1 MTTQFISVGINGASL
16 VLNFFSPLITMTY
29 SSRLF
34 LMQLP
39 ASIFIQNIEHFL
51 LTFLFF
57 MVDNVLIGLPLH
69 HFFFSEQHL
78 YYVFCLLKLDGQVL
92 DTALVE
98 TDESETDIS
107 FDNIIVLYV
116 FTLML
121 TSTPAYSLHTIF

>member
-69 HFFFSEQHL
+69 HFFFQSN
-78 YYVFCLLKLDGQVL
+78 
-92 DTALVE
+92 
-98 TDESETDIS
+98 IS
-107 FDNIIVLYV
+107 TMCSVY
-116 FTLML
+116 
-121 TSTPAYSLHTIF
+121 